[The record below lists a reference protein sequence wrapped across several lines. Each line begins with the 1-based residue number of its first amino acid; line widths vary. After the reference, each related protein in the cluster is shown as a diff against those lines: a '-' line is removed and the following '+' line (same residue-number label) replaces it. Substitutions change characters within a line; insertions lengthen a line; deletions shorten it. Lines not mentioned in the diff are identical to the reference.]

1 MAVNTGITKLD
12 AATTSYSA
20 KTTVVGQPD
29 VPGLSTAEMQET
41 VEYMPRNFLLP
52 KLNEVIDSLNST
64 YSAAETQQAI
74 NDKVT
79 EIGSADMR
87 KSQYDPDSVGYTFT
101 NVKTNAQNI
110 ASAQANLN
118 KMNWVK
124 VCLYASKW
132 SSSAPY
138 TQTVSI
144 PWMTADWYPGVPM
157 ASHDAAW
164 TTDWVNSNREQLA
177 KLTLIKSDT
186 GTLTFYCFDDKPD
199 GDLWVKVP
207 GLGLYLGDFYG

>member
-101 NVKTNAQNI
+101 DVKNNT
-110 ASAQANLN
+110 STLTWLN
-118 KMNWVK
+118 SSIVTPMRFVAVRLK
-124 VCLYASKW
+124 ADSW

-138 TQTVSI
+138 TQGVAVSGMTEGWVPGI
-144 PWMTADWYPGVPM
+144 PVWYSSEWITQEQIEALSCLSEIM
-157 ASHDAAW
+157 SHDGW
-164 TTDWVNSNREQLA
+164 LA
-177 KLTLIKSDT
+177 
-186 GTLTFYCFDDKPD
+186 FFCMEEKPTI
-199 GDLWVKVP
+199 DLWVAVP
-207 GLGLYLGDFYG
+207 GLVTDGNDWHSN